1 MDIRSFDETFV
12 GTSWRNQLSQ
22 SKISPAKGFMYIK
35 GFKYSFAVTSLE
47 GAAIIM
53 GCLGSSNLIALVSGG
68 IEM

>member
-22 SKISPAKGFMYIK
+22 SKISPAKGFMYMN
-35 GFKYSFAVTSLE
+35 GFRYSFAVTILE
-47 GAAIIM
+47 GAAIII
-53 GCLGSSNLIALVSGG
+53 GCLGSSNLIALVPGG

>member
-1 MDIRSFDETFV
+1 MDIRSSDDIFI

-22 SKISPAKGFMYIK
+22 SKISPTKGFMYMN
-35 GFKYSFAVTSLE
+35 GLRYSFALTSLE

-68 IEM
+68 ITI